1 MSLQRPLRAAA
12 RRAEQAALAA
22 TGATFE
28 SPSGELANQ
37 QAPRV
42 TAIAG
47 RDDQA
52 IMVVWRRFGPLVER
66 TLQRML
72 GSDEEVR
79 DLSQEAFLQ
88 LYRSVPAL
96 RSAKAIRP
104 FVDGIAVHLALHER
118 RRRRTR
124 ARHVLLPGQGPIPQ
138 RTTNADP
145 EARQAMERLLRLVRG
160 LRGLD
165 QELFILRQ
173 IEGLEQTDIAA
184 ITGLSIST
192 VRRHLRRIRRRID
205 LQVSADP
212 ALAAYAARAARDAD
226 W

>member
-1 MSLQRPLRAAA
+1 MSLQRPIRAAA

-22 TGATFE
+22 AEAAFE
-28 SPSGELANQ
+28 APDEELAHQ
-37 QAPRV
+37 QAPR
-42 TAIAG
+42 TSELAP
-47 RDDQA
+47 RDDEA
-52 IMVVWRRFGPLVER
+52 IMSAWRRFGPLVER

-72 GSDEEVR
+72 GSDEDVR

-104 FVDGIAVHLALHER
+104 FVDGIAVHLALHELR
-118 RRRRTR
+118 RRRMR
-124 ARHVLLPGQGPIPQ
+124 ARQVLLPGQGPIPQ
-138 RTTNADP
+138 RTISADP
-145 EARQAMERLLRLVRG
+145 EARQAMERLLRLVRR
-160 LRGLD
+160 LRGVD
-165 QELFILRQ
+165 QELFVLRQ
-173 IEGLEQTDIAA
+173 IEGLEQTDIAT

-205 LQVSADP
+205 LMVSADP
-212 ALAAYAARAARDAD
+212 ALAAYAERARDAD